1 MSRPRIGVSSCLL
14 GEEVRW
20 DGGHKREPF
29 LLEVLGREVEW
40 VPVCPEVE
48 IGLGTPRPPMNLV
61 RIGGETRL
69 ITAETGAD
77 HTAAMRSYA
86 ERRVEE
92 LARERLAGYVFK
104 KDSPSCGLE
113 RVKLYPA
120 DGGDP
125 RREAR
130 GLFAEALVHR
140 FPDLP
145 VEEEDGLR
153 DPVRRGRFLAG
164 VRARSR
170 QLEGAVS
177 SHPSKEVPP

>member
-1 MSRPRIGVSSCLL
+1 MSEEPRLRVGVSACLL
-14 GEEVRW
+14 GEEVRY

-29 LLEVLGREVEW
+29 LVEVLGREVEW

-92 LARERLAGYVFK
+92 LAGDRLAGYILK

-113 RVKLYPA
+113 RVKLYPEA
-120 DGGDP
+120 GGDQTG
-125 RREAR
+125 EAR
-130 GLFAEALVHR
+130 GLFAEALVRR

-153 DPVRRGRFLAG
+153 DPARRERFLAR
-164 VRARSR
+164 VRMRSHR
-170 QLEGAVS
+170 EG
-177 SHPSKEVPP
+177 

>member
-1 MSRPRIGVSSCLL
+1 MSEEPRLRIGVSSCLL
-14 GEEVRW
+14 GEEVRY
-20 DGGHKREPF
+20 DGGHKREAV
-29 LLEVLGREVEW
+29 LVEVLGREVEW

-92 LARERLAGYVFK
+92 LAGERLAGYIFK
-104 KDSPSCGLE
+104 KDSPSCGLD

-120 DGGDP
+120 AGGDP
-125 RREAR
+125 TREAR
-130 GLFAEALVHR
+130 GLFAEALVRR

-153 DPVRRGRFLAG
+153 DPVRRERFLSR
-164 VRARSR
+164 VRSHR
-170 QLEGAVS
+170 EG
-177 SHPSKEVPP
+177 